1 MSGESVKERVA
12 GAEGAEAGE
21 GTVAQSKSGGLPVG
35 GGAPLEL
42 EGPGMVGEDGKRR
55 CETRS

>member
-12 GAEGAEAGE
+12 GAQGGEAGE
-21 GTVAQSKSGGLPVG
+21 GAVGQSKPGGLPVG

-42 EGPGMVGEDGKRR
+42 EGPGMGGEDGKRR

>member
-21 GTVAQSKSGGLPVG
+21 GTVSQSKPGGLPVG
-35 GGAPLEL
+35 SGTPLEL
-42 EGPGMVGEDGKRR
+42 EGPGMVGEDGKKRH
-55 CETRS
+55 ETRS